1 MLCEDGGASP
11 DTFGNGSRLL
21 GLTAGGEA
29 YIFVKNAIVLDAA
42 GIAAAGKLVEPGDY
56 TGREFCG
63 ACFDPTG
70 RVLFVNVQTP
80 GITFAITGPWAR
92 GNL

>member
-1 MLCEDGGASP
+1 
-11 DTFGNGSRLL
+11 
-21 GLTAGGEA
+21 
-29 YIFVKNAIVLDAA
+29 V
-42 GIAAAGKLVEPGDY
+42 AAAGKLVAPGDFR
-56 TGREFCG
+56 GIEFAG

-70 RVLFVNVQTP
+70 RVLFVSIQTP